1 MGGILV
7 TSCPADSCEV
17 IVKLDRENP
26 LEVDNCG
33 MVNLTVTEGCG
44 PENAKKKRITKN
56 RAYSLVQ
63 FVIQTQSK

>member
-44 PENAKKKRITKN
+44 PENAKKKESQRTEPIPL
-56 RAYSLVQ
+56 YSL
-63 FVIQTQSK
+63 

>member
-7 TSCPADSCEV
+7 TTCPADSCEV

-33 MVNLTVTEGCG
+33 VVNLTVTEGCG
-44 PENAKKKRITKN
+44 PENAKKKKNHKEQSLFPCTVCNSDTK
-56 RAYSLVQ
+56 
-63 FVIQTQSK
+63 